1 MAKNVAGIMLAVLI
15 LLLVTIL
22 PATVRQE
29 QRIIIRFT
37 KSSTVAIVDRHF
49 VLSIAEVA
57 IWTCPTVESQQFFR
71 LLLRFRIALQIV
83 KIFLFIVIFLRLIF

>member
-1 MAKNVAGIMLAVLI
+1 MAKNVAGIMFAVLI

-37 KSSTVAIVDRHF
+37 KPSTVAIVDRHF

-71 LLLRFRIALQIV
+71 LLLRYRIAFLIV
-83 KIFLFIVIFLRLIF
+83 KIFLFIVIFLCLIF